1 MIDFINTYSIEPELG
16 NIYSF
21 DDIIKASEDLEF
33 GRTNGKA
40 VVVVD
45 EELKKTLKVSDK

>member
-1 MIDFINTYSIEPELG
+1 MFIALM
-16 NIYSF
+16 
-21 DDIIKASEDLEF
+21 IIKASEDLEF

-45 EELKKTLKVSDK
+45 EELKKTL